1 MASSVLRDE
10 RVAGRDWHL
19 CWRMQEVRKKDGSGA
34 SRQGFPRKDQIMQH
48 ASAAARS
55 FFRKCYRLTSQL
67 PPGEQK
73 YYRGFLRNHFA
84 GHSTEDDPARVTDI
98 LARAEDD
105 LLWLCNK
112 YNLREHIRNAKE
124 V

>member
-1 MASSVLRDE
+1 
-10 RVAGRDWHL
+10 
-19 CWRMQEVRKKDGSGA
+19 MQN
-34 SRQGFPRKDQIMQH
+34 

-55 FFRKCYRLTSQL
+55 FFRRCYRLTSQL

-98 LARAEDD
+98 LTRAEDD

-112 YNLREHIRNAKE
+112 YNLAQPMSHTKE